1 MPRIEDPFRANTDTF
16 NLVSKEKFERFFECM
31 KSKGLSKARKVL
43 FDLPASQEAE
53 SSDDESYESVT
64 FGPKSFYRFDVY
76 AIEGGDVPVNDSP
89 VNWTDS
95 DQEDESKNGNEDSEP
110 EIWFKELISH
120 YIDQKDLQL
129 SINGPK
135 YIVMRYFNYRKE
147 QTLKIYGVY
156 SSLDSARKVACL
168 LAIRAYGAFIGK
180 PNDSHDSWLDIDN
193 LIDQYCPWSPKEG
206 TQSYDKIIY
215 SVSLF

>member
-1 MPRIEDPFRANTDTF
+1 
-16 NLVSKEKFERFFECM
+16 
-31 KSKGLSKARKVL
+31 
-43 FDLPASQEAE
+43 
-53 SSDDESYESVT
+53 
-64 FGPKSFYRFDVY
+64 
-76 AIEGGDVPVNDSP
+76 
-89 VNWTDS
+89 
-95 DQEDESKNGNEDSEP
+95 
-110 EIWFKELISH
+110 
-120 YIDQKDLQL
+120 
-129 SINGPK
+129 
-135 YIVMRYFNYRKE
+135 MRYFNYRKE